1 MIGGIIYGQDTAA
14 ATDPSWSSV
23 TSLLHFNGA
32 DGSTTFTDETGRAWT
47 PTNGAKISTTVS
59 RFGGASLG
67 LGAVNNVPN
76 SYIETGT
83 SHDFAYGTGDF
94 TWEAFIYRAAN
105 PGSNEYILDHGSI
118 NGGTLFVASSGKV
131 GYYNPTTG
139 TGAALYTPASSASI
153 INLSAWNHVAA
164 TRSAGVTRLFLNGV
178 NVAEAT
184 DTHTY
189 TGPLS
194 FSVGKGNHWNGYI
207 DEVRITKGVARYTGN
222 FVVPSSEFPNA

>member
-1 MIGGIIYGQDTAA
+1 MIGGIVYGQDTVA
-14 ATDPSWSSV
+14 ATDPNWSSV

-47 PTNGAKISTTVS
+47 PTNGAKISTAAS
-59 RFGGASLG
+59 RFGGSSLG
-67 LGAVNNVPN
+67 VGAVNGVPN
-76 SYIETGT
+76 SYITT
-83 SHDFAYGTGDF
+83 ASSADFAYGTGDF

-105 PGSNEYILDHGSI
+105 PASNEYILDHGAV

-139 TGAALYTPASSASI
+139 LGALYTPASSASI
-153 INLSAWNHVAA
+153 IILSSWNHITA
-164 TRSAGVTRLFLNGV
+164 TRSAGITRLFVNGV
-178 NVAEAT
+178 NVAQAA
-184 DTHTY
+184 DTHNWS
-189 TGPLS
+189 GPTSLS
-194 FSVGKGNHWNGYI
+194 IGKGNSWNGHI